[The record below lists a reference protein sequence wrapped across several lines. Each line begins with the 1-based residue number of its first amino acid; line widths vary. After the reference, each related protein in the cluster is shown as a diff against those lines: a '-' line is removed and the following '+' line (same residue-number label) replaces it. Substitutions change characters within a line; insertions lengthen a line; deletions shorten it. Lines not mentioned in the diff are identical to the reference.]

1 MLKKGLTDTM
11 RVDTAVSI
19 NNVTK
24 VFEQWQRE
32 NAGKGLIKNL
42 FKPEKK
48 VISAL
53 DNVSFNVKRGEFV
66 AYAGP
71 NGAGKSTT
79 MKLLAGMLQ
88 PTEGTVSVLD
98 MSPDKDR
105 IKVMSRLG
113 VLFGNRTELWWDH
126 PVSQSFEWKKVVWD
140 IPNDIYKRNL
150 EMVVELLDIGEL
162 MKTFA
167 RELSLGQRMRADL
180 AMMLLHSPELI
191 ILDEPTLGLDVVAK
205 RQMIEFLKRINRD
218 DGVTIIVTSHDMDDL
233 EEMARR
239 ILMISGGKIV
249 YDGDFNGLREVTGS
263 LTRFIVT
270 MDGDYELTL
279 NGGKFINSANGV
291 FEFEI
296 DVTKYPIKHL
306 LKQLSDTDGVKD
318 VEINKAPI
326 EQVIAGLYAAWKE
339 KS

>member
-1 MLKKGLTDTM
+1 MSKKESIVITQA
-11 RVDTAVSI
+11 DTAI
-19 NNVTK
+19 KLDDVTK
-24 VFEQWQRE
+24 IFTQWQRE
-32 NAGKGLIKNL
+32 NAGGGLVKNI
-42 FKPEKK
+42 FHPQKK
-48 VISAL
+48 IVYAL
-53 DNVSFNVKRGEFV
+53 KNVSFTVKRGEFV

-88 PTEGTVSVLD
+88 PTEGNVNVLG

-105 IKVMSRLG
+105 IKIMGRLG

-140 IPNDIYKRNL
+140 IPDDVYKRNL
-150 EMVVELLDIGEL
+150 DMVIELLDIGGL

-205 RQMIEFLKRINRD
+205 RQMIEFLKRINRE

-239 ILMISGGKIV
+239 ILMISGGKIA
-249 YDGDFNGLREVTGS
+249 YDGGFDGLREITGN

-270 MDGDYELTL
+270 TD
-279 NGGKFINSANGV
+279 NNSALSLKGCKLISGENGV
-291 FEFEI
+291 YEFEA
-296 DVTKYPIKHL
+296 DVTKNPIKQL
-306 LKQLSDTDGVKD
+306 LKQLSEVDGIKD

-326 EQVIAGLYAAWKE
+326 EQVISGLYTAWK
-339 KS
+339 

>member
-1 MLKKGLTDTM
+1 MSKKGLIDTTM
-11 RVDTAVSI
+11 ADTAVSV

-24 VFEQWQRE
+24 IFEQWQRE

-48 VISAL
+48 IISAL
-53 DNVSFNVKRGEFV
+53 DNVSFTVNRGEFV

-88 PTEGTVSVLD
+88 PTEGNISVLG

-105 IKVMSRLG
+105 IKIMNKLG

-126 PVSQSFEWKKVVWD
+126 PVSQSYEWKKVVWD
-140 IPNDIYKRNL
+140 IPNDVYKRNL
-150 EMVVELLDIGEL
+150 EMVVELLDIGDL
-162 MKTFA
+162 LKTFA

-205 RQMIEFLKRINRD
+205 RQMIEFLKRINRE

-233 EEMARR
+233 EEMAQR

-249 YDGDFNGLREVTGS
+249 YDGDFDGLREVTGS

-270 MDGDYELTL
+270 MDGDSTLTL
-279 NGGKFINSANGV
+279 DGGKLISGENGV
-291 FEFEI
+291 YEFEV
-296 DVTKYPIKHL
+296 DVTKNPIKYL
-306 LKQLSDTDGVKD
+306 LKQLSDTDGIKD

-326 EQVIAGLYAAWKE
+326 EQVIAGLYAAWK
-339 KS
+339 